1 MAKKTRKEKA
11 AEQAIQQEVVSTI
24 IPKPS
29 SDSSRSVRRLHLIFL
44 FILALVF
51 YGNTLNNDFALDDS
65 LAILGNSFTTQ
76 GFAGID
82 DIWTHDMF
90 VGAHGQEFELTGGR
104 YRPLSF
110 TILAVEYEF
119 FGDYVDER
127 GIKSHMA
134 FVGHLTNVL
143 LFAFSG
149 IMIYLL
155 LLKIFR
161 NFNEWLPLI
170 AATLFV
176 IHPIHTEVVANIKS
190 MDEILSLLFL
200 MISIYFMLDKGQK
213 PMIFSAFFY
222 LLSLLSKENTF
233 TALAIIP
240 VLYVFF
246 RKEELKSG
254 IMKTG
259 ALLGV
264 AIVYLTLREIYSGGF
279 FGGHAAKQLMD
290 NPFLGMGMDVKLP
303 TLFVIAGKYL
313 TLSVFPYPLSY
324 DYSYDA
330 LGWRTWGDIYAI
342 LSFAV
347 IAAALGFASK
357 VFWAKYKEEEI
368 TQPNIISVIAF
379 GILFYAIAYSIVS
392 NFVFNIGTYMGER
405 FLYMASLGFCIAV
418 AGLIIKLLKID
429 TSSPFQF
436 NVKWALPMLVL
447 IPIAGYATINRNVEW
462 KDNYSLYMADREVVP
477 NSARARLFLGIELLN
492 QHYVD
497 KDFEKLEMSIEEITK
512 STNIYPEFYHAHYNL
527 GLAYQAKQDHE
538 NALKCFNRVLEI
550 QPYHINTHYYLGM
563 SLGHGFNKPLQAIE
577 YMEKGI
583 KYGYAGLDRYVNLGV
598 AYGMTANFTK
608 ALECFNKAKIEDP
621 SNAQVYVNMGIT
633 YSQMGDKQKAKEAM
647 QKAKQLDSSLAMS
660 GNLPSSS
667 LLFVSSSLLYSFTIF
682 TPNLSF
688 ASPLLYMIY
697 LFVSVVD

>member
-11 AEQAIQQEVVSTI
+11 AEQAGKQYEVVS
-24 IPKPS
+24 
-29 SDSSRSVRRLHLIFL
+29 SRPVTSNSLPTNHRKLHIIFL
-44 FILALVF
+44 FVLAIVM

-82 DIWTHDMF
+82 DIWTNDMF

-110 TILAVEYEF
+110 TILAIEYEF

-134 FVGHLTNVL
+134 FIGHLTNI
-143 LFAFSG
+143 LFFALSG
-149 IMIYLL
+149 VMIYLV
-155 LLKIFR
+155 LLKVFR

-200 MISIYFMLDKGQK
+200 MASIYFLLDRGNKSLPYAAGL
-213 PMIFSAFFY
+213 F

-240 VLYVFF
+240 VMYVFF
-246 RKEELKSG
+246 RKEELSSG
-254 IMKTG
+254 LIKT
-259 ALLGV
+259 ASLAGV
-264 AIVYLTLREIYSGGF
+264 AVVYLTLREMFSGGF

-290 NPFLGMGMDVKLP
+290 NPFLGMGMDIKLP

-313 TLSVFPYPLSY
+313 ALSAFPYPLSY

-342 LSFAV
+342 ISF
-347 IAAALGFASK
+347 IAITVALGFSIK
-357 VFWAKYKEEEI
+357 VLWEKYKEEEI
-368 TQPNIISVIAF
+368 TQPNIVTVIAF
-379 GILFYAIAYSIVS
+379 GILFYAISYSIVS

-405 FLYMASLGFCIAV
+405 FLYMSSLGFCIAV
-418 AGLIIKLLKID
+418 AGLIIKLLKVD
-429 TSSPFQF
+429 TDAPFQF
-436 NVKWALPMLVL
+436 SLKWALPMIVL
-447 IPIAGYATINRNVEW
+447 IPIAGYATINRNMDW
-462 KDNYSLYMADREVVP
+462 KDNYSLYMADKDVVP
-477 NSARARLFLGIELLN
+477 NSARATLFLGIELLN
-492 QHYVD
+492 QHYAN
-497 KDFEKLEMSIEEITK
+497 KDSIKLEMSIAEITK

-527 GLAYQAKQDHE
+527 GLAYQAKQDHI
-538 NALKCFNRVLEI
+538 NAVKCFNRVLEI
-550 QPYHINTHYYLGM
+550 QPYHINTQYYLGM
-563 SLGHGFNKPLQAIE
+563 SLGHGFNKPLEAIT

-583 KYGYAGLDRYVNLGV
+583 EYGYSGADRYVNLGV
-598 AYGMTANFTK
+598 AYGMSGNFPK
-608 ALECFNKAKIEDP
+608 ALECFTKATQEDP
-621 SNAQVYVNMGIT
+621 TNPQSYVNMGIT
-633 YSQMGDKQKAKEAM
+633 YSQMGDQQKAQAAID
-647 QKAKQLDSSLAMS
+647 KAKQLDP
-660 GNLPSSS
+660 NVKLPGQ
-667 LLFVSSSLLYSFTIF
+667 
-682 TPNLSF
+682 
-688 ASPLLYMIY
+688 
-697 LFVSVVD
+697 

>member
-1 MAKKTRKEKA
+1 MTKQKKTRKEKA
-11 AEQAIQQEVVSTI
+11 AEQATQQKDETTG
-24 IPKPS
+24 KPQLFS
-29 SDSSRSVRRLHLIFL
+29 GNSQDHKKWHMVFL
-44 FILALVF
+44 FVLALVF

-82 DIWTHDMF
+82 DIWTNDMF

-134 FVGHLTNVL
+134 FVGHLTNIL
-143 LFAFSG
+143 FFAFSG
-149 IMIYLL
+149 VMIYLL

-200 MISIYFMLDKGQK
+200 LASMYFLLDKGKK
-213 PMIFSAFFY
+213 PMYIAAFLF

-240 VLYVFF
+240 VMYVFF
-246 RKEELKSG
+246 RREELNTG
-254 IMKTG
+254 LLRTG
-259 ALLGV
+259 ALAAV
-264 AIVYLTLREIYSGGF
+264 AIVYLVLREIYSGGF

-290 NPFLGMGMDVKLP
+290 NPFLGMDLSIKLP

-313 TLSVFPYPLSY
+313 ALSVFPYPLSY

-342 LSFAV
+342 LSFLI
-347 IAAALGFASK
+347 IAIALGFGAK
-357 VFWAKYKEEEI
+357 VLWQRYKEEEVTPPTI
-368 TQPNIISVIAF
+368 VSVIAF
-379 GILFYAIAYSIVS
+379 GILFYAISYSIVS

-405 FLYMASLGFCIAV
+405 FLYMSSLGFCIAI
-418 AGLIIKLLKID
+418 AGLLVKVLKID
-429 TSSPFQF
+429 TDSPFRF
-436 NVKWALPMLVL
+436 NLKWALPLLVI
-447 IPIAGYATINRNVEW
+447 IPIAGYTTMNRNMDW
-462 KDNYSLYMADREVVP
+462 KDNYSLYMADKDVVP

-497 KDFEKLEMSIEEITK
+497 KNPEKLEMSIAEITA
-512 STNIYPEFYHAHYNL
+512 STNIYPEFYHAYYNL

-538 NALKCFNRVLEI
+538 NAVKCFKRVLEI
-550 QPYHINTHYYLGM
+550 QPYHINTQYYMGM
-563 SLGHGFNKPLQAIE
+563 SLGHGFNKPLEAID

-583 KYGYAGLDRYVNLGV
+583 KYGYSGTDRYVNLGV
-598 AYGMTANFTK
+598 AYGMSGNFGK
-608 ALECFNKAKIEDP
+608 ALECFNKATQEDP
-621 SNAQVYVNMGIT
+621 ENPQSYVNMGIT
-633 YSQMGDKQKAKEAM
+633 YGQMGDQQKAQAAF
-647 QKAKQLDSSLAMS
+647 QKAKQID
-660 GNLPSSS
+660 
-667 LLFVSSSLLYSFTIF
+667 
-682 TPNLSF
+682 PNVQM
-688 ASPLLYMIY
+688 PGQP
-697 LFVSVVD
+697 VQ